1 MHLRTVFVASLG
13 AALLSASAVPV
24 AALST
29 DLPVVRVGVIDAL
42 TMSPLFVGVA
52 KGYFRDEGLE
62 IEYVPFDSA
71 TSMVVPLA
79 QGRID
84 AGGGA
89 ISASF
94 YNSVARGLDVRIVAD
109 MGNDSPGYG
118 FEQLLVRTDLI
129 KSGRYKTIKDLKDM
143 RVAVNT
149 LGAASTVAID
159 RLLRKAGLTLADV
172 TRVTLPFP
180 QHVRAFQN
188 GGIDAS
194 VMAEPTA
201 TLTANTGAA
210 TRVLNADSWYPD
222 QQIAAL
228 FYGASFLG
236 AHRDLGE
243 KFMRGY
249 LRGVRYYNDALRD
262 GKLAGPTSSDVIRI
276 LAQSSMIHDPAV
288 LRVITP
294 NGVDVNGTLNLDS
307 MRADLKFY
315 QAAGLIEAPIEVDG
329 TIDGAFVTDALKAVG
344 VDRRKH

>member
-1 MHLRTVFVASLG
+1 LVASLG
-13 AALLSASAVPV
+13 ALMLLTSSAPM

-29 DLPVVRVGVIDAL
+29 DLPVVRVGVIDAM
-42 TMSPLFVGVA
+42 TMSPLFVGVS
-52 KGYFRDEGLE
+52 KGYFRDEGLDV
-62 IEYVPFDSA
+62 EYVQFDSA

-129 KSGRYKTIKDLKDM
+129 KSGRYKTPKDLKGM

-159 RLLRKAGLTLADV
+159 SLLRKSGLTLADV
-172 TRVTLPFP
+172 TRVTLPFA
-180 QHVRAFQN
+180 QHALAFEN

-194 VMAEPTA
+194 VLPEPTS

-210 TRVLNADSWYPD
+210 TRVLNADSWYPN

-228 FYGASFLG
+228 FYGSNFLH
-236 AHRDLGE
+236 ARRDLAE
-243 KFMRGY
+243 KFMHGY
-249 LRGVRYYNDALRD
+249 LRGVRSYNDALSG
-262 GKLAGPTSSDVIRI
+262 GKLAGPASADVIRI
-276 LAQSSMIHDPAV
+276 LAQSSMIHDPAI
-288 LRVITP
+288 LRAITP
-294 NGVDVNGTLNLDS
+294 NGVDVNGALNLDS
-307 MRADLKFY
+307 MRTDLRFY
-315 QAAGLIEAPIEVDG
+315 QAQGLIEGQVDLNA
-329 TIDGAFVTDALKAVG
+329 TIDASFRTEALKTLG
-344 VDRRKH
+344 IDRRKH